1 MQGSNVKGLI
11 ESLGAE
17 GFYHKLCSLLNEK
30 QLSVDDFS
38 YYELAEACDVLPTLR
53 RVREMN
59 SSGLPV
65 SALLRESNP
74 GVNAN
79 LFQVVT
85 GELIGRKV
93 IEGYEDKSGFIGDKL
108 VTVMPSRLRNAKIAG
123 FRALSGPAEVSEG
136 HSYEEST
143 FGEKYVTT
151 QESKQGRILS
161 INEELIAFD
170 QTGEINRRAMAMG
183 FYLRQERER
192 TIVRAVTDA
201 DAGTGRYVYRPDG
214 VGEPLYAADGS
225 NRNWIGDGN
234 TTSPDFAVVSPLTD
248 WNDIESALNYR
259 ATEVKDDRIDGTARP
274 IMVPAKQLL
283 VPERLRGTARSII
296 HSTEVTVTNDT
307 QETRFANPVANMVE
321 VLSSPFIDE
330 QGGAALQDW
339 YLGDFRRQFVWTEI
353 WPVQTFLQRSDSEA
367 AFDRD
372 VVLRVKVRY
381 YGGVSAVDTVF
392 VTKVDGG
399 E

>member
-1 MQGSNVKGLI
+1 MQGASLKTLM

-17 GFYHKLCSLLNEK
+17 GFYHKLCTLLNEK

-38 YYELAEACDVLPTLR
+38 YYELAEACGVLPQLR
-53 RVREMN
+53 RLREWAPDG
-59 SSGLPV
+59 SPV
-65 SALLRESNP
+65 TSLLRESNP
-74 GVNAN
+74 GVNTS

-93 IEGYEDKSGFIGDKL
+93 IEGYEDSGGFIGDKL
-108 VTVMPSRLRNAKIAG
+108 VMVMPSRVRNSKIAG
-123 FRALSGPAEVSEG
+123 FRALSGPSEIAEG
-136 HSYEEST
+136 HPYEEST
-143 FGEKYVTT
+143 FEEKSVTT
-151 QESKQGRILS
+151 SESKQGRILS

-170 QTGEINRRAMAMG
+170 QTGEINRRALALG

-201 DAGTGRYVYRPDG
+201 DAGNGRFVYRPNG
-214 VGEPLYAADGS
+214 QGQALYAADGS
-225 NRNWIGDGN
+225 HRNWIGAGN
-234 TTSPDFAVVSPLTD
+234 TTSPDYNGAIPLLSWT
-248 WNDIESALNYR
+248 DIEFALNYR

-274 IMVPAKQLL
+274 IMAPVKQLL
-283 VPERLRGTARSII
+283 VPERLRGTARSVI
-296 HSTEVTVTNDT
+296 HSTEITVTANA
-307 QETRFANPVANMVE
+307 QETKFANPVQGLVE

-330 QGGAALQDW
+330 QGGQALNDW

-353 WPVQTFLQRSDSEA
+353 WPVQTFLQRADSEA

-392 VTKVDGG
+392 VTKVDGAV
-399 E
+399 